1 MTRRYALIFI
11 RQHVER
17 GKVAES
23 GQILRVVE
31 FCVILRCD
39 MGRILAIDY
48 GRRRC
53 GIAVTDPLRIV
64 ATALATVAPGELEDF
79 LRKYMSDECV
89 DEIVVG
95 LPTTMQGEP
104 SDSMRYIT
112 PALGR
117 LRKVFPGMRFTMWD
131 ERFTSTLAHR
141 AMLDAG
147 YRRSARQDKGAIDRM
162 AAVIILNSYID
173 SLTR

>member
-1 MTRRYALIFI
+1 
-11 RQHVER
+11 
-17 GKVAES
+17 
-23 GQILRVVE
+23 
-31 FCVILRCD
+31 

-64 ATALATVAPGELEDF
+64 ATALATVDTPRLMDF
-79 LRKYMSDECV
+79 LQEYMGREQV

-95 LPTTMQGEP
+95 LPTTMRGEP

-117 LRKVFPGMRFTMWD
+117 MRKLFPDKRFTMWD

-147 YRRSARQDKGAIDRM
+147 VKKSDRRDKGAIDRM
-162 AAVIILNSYID
+162 AAVIILNSYL
-173 SLTR
+173 SANC

>member
-1 MTRRYALIFI
+1 
-11 RQHVER
+11 
-17 GKVAES
+17 
-23 GQILRVVE
+23 
-31 FCVILRCD
+31 

-53 GIAVTDPLRIV
+53 GLAVTDPLRIV
-64 ATALATVAPGELEDF
+64 ATALATIPPVELVSFIKE
-79 LRKYMSDECV
+79 YMSREVV

-95 LPTTMQGEP
+95 LPTTMRGEP

-112 PALGR
+112 PAMGR
-117 LRKVFPGMRFTMWD
+117 LRKEFPGMKFTMWD

-147 YRRSARQDKGAIDRM
+147 VKKSDRRDKGAIDRAPVHNNRHKDQELINPITPLPDRQKKQCASQYIFTDTLCYAR
-162 AAVIILNSYID
+162 AAP
-173 SLTR
+173 T

>member
-1 MTRRYALIFI
+1 
-11 RQHVER
+11 
-17 GKVAES
+17 
-23 GQILRVVE
+23 
-31 FCVILRCD
+31 

-53 GIAVTDPLRIV
+53 GLAVTDPLRIV
-64 ATALATVAPGELEDF
+64 ATALATVDTPKLTQYLKDYLSRET
-79 LRKYMSDECV
+79 V

-95 LPTTMQGEP
+95 LPTTMRGEP

-117 LRKVFPGMRFTMWD
+117 MRKEFPEMRFTMWD

-147 YRRSARQDKGAIDRM
+147 VKKSDRRDKGAIDRM
-162 AAVIILNSYID
+162 AAVIILNSYL
-173 SLTR
+173 SSSSAPGC

>member
-1 MTRRYALIFI
+1 
-11 RQHVER
+11 
-17 GKVAES
+17 
-23 GQILRVVE
+23 
-31 FCVILRCD
+31 

-53 GIAVTDPLRIV
+53 GLAVTDPLRIV
-64 ATALATVAPGELEDF
+64 ATALATVDTPQLLQYLKDYLSREP
-79 LRKYMSDECV
+79 V

-95 LPTTMQGEP
+95 LPTTMRGEP

-117 LRKVFPGMRFTMWD
+117 MRTEFPDMRFTFWD

-147 YRRSARQDKGAIDRM
+147 VKKSDRRDKGAIDRM
-162 AAVIILNSYID
+162 AAVIILNSYL
-173 SLTR
+173 SSSSAPGC

>member
-1 MTRRYALIFI
+1 
-11 RQHVER
+11 
-17 GKVAES
+17 
-23 GQILRVVE
+23 
-31 FCVILRCD
+31 

-53 GIAVTDPLRIV
+53 GLAVTDPLRIV
-64 ATALATVAPGELEDF
+64 ATALATIPPVELVSFIKE
-79 LRKYMSDECV
+79 YMSREVV

-95 LPTTMQGEP
+95 LPTTMRGEP

-112 PALGR
+112 PAMGC
-117 LRKVFPGMRFTMWD
+117 LRKEFPGMKFTMWD

-147 YRRSARQDKGAIDRM
+147 VKKSDRRDKGAIDRM
-162 AAVIILNSYID
+162 AAVIILNSYLSSSAVI
-173 SLTR
+173 

>member
-1 MTRRYALIFI
+1 
-11 RQHVER
+11 
-17 GKVAES
+17 
-23 GQILRVVE
+23 
-31 FCVILRCD
+31 

-53 GIAVTDPLRIV
+53 GLAVTDSLRIV
-64 ATALATVAPGELEDF
+64 ATALATIPPAELVGF
-79 LRKYMSDECV
+79 LKDYMSRETV

-95 LPTTMQGEP
+95 LPTTMRGEP

-117 LRKVFPGMRFTMWD
+117 LRKEFPAMKFTMWD

-141 AMLDAG
+141 AMIDAG
-147 YRRSARQDKGAIDRM
+147 IKKSDRRDKGAIDRM
-162 AAVIILNSYID
+162 AAVIILNSYL
-173 SLTR
+173 SASPLK

>member
-1 MTRRYALIFI
+1 
-11 RQHVER
+11 
-17 GKVAES
+17 
-23 GQILRVVE
+23 
-31 FCVILRCD
+31 

-53 GIAVTDPLRIV
+53 GLAVTDPLRIV
-64 ATALATVAPGELEDF
+64 ATALATVDTPQLIQYIKDYLSREP
-79 LRKYMSDECV
+79 V

-95 LPTTMQGEP
+95 LPTTMRGEP

-117 LRKVFPGMRFTMWD
+117 MRKDMRFTFWD

-147 YRRSARQDKGAIDRM
+147 VKKSDRRDKGAIDRM
-162 AAVIILNSYID
+162 AAVIILNSYL
-173 SLTR
+173 SSSSAPGC

>member
-1 MTRRYALIFI
+1 
-11 RQHVER
+11 
-17 GKVAES
+17 
-23 GQILRVVE
+23 
-31 FCVILRCD
+31 

-53 GIAVTDPLRIV
+53 GLAVTDPLRIV
-64 ATALATVAPGELEDF
+64 ATALATVDTPQLIQYLKDYLSREP
-79 LRKYMSDECV
+79 V

-95 LPTTMQGEP
+95 LPTTMRGEP

-117 LRKVFPGMRFTMWD
+117 MRKEFPDMRFTFWD

-147 YRRSARQDKGAIDRM
+147 VKKSDRRDKGAIDRM
-162 AAVIILNSYID
+162 AAVIILNSYL
-173 SLTR
+173 SSSSAPGC

>member
-1 MTRRYALIFI
+1 
-11 RQHVER
+11 
-17 GKVAES
+17 
-23 GQILRVVE
+23 
-31 FCVILRCD
+31 

-53 GIAVTDPLRIV
+53 GLAVTDPLRIV
-64 ATALATVAPGELEDF
+64 ATALATVDTPQLIQYLKDYLSREP
-79 LRKYMSDECV
+79 V

-95 LPTTMQGEP
+95 LPTTMRGEP

-117 LRKVFPGMRFTMWD
+117 MRKEFPDMRFTFWD

-141 AMLDAG
+141 AMRSMASLL
-147 YRRSARQDKGAIDRM
+147 RRSCCR
-162 AAVIILNSYID
+162 
-173 SLTR
+173 